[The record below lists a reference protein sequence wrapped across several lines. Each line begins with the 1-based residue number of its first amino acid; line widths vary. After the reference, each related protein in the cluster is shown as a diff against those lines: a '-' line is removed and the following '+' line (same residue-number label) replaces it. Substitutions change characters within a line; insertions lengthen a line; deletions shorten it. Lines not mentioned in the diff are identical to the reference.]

1 MFCVSGLYSTNDLIW
16 MSMAVFFAE
25 CFDCSGASRGR
36 WFVPHLP
43 VKYSVHDPDSYD
55 FIAIL
60 MLRTL
65 AVYDRDRKVV
75 ALLALATVCA
85 TILSIVCI
93 SATSCRIRTFA

>member
-1 MFCVSGLYSTNDLIW
+1 
-16 MSMAVFFAE
+16 MSIAVFFAE
-25 CFDCSGASRGR
+25 CSGCSGASRGR

-93 SATSCRIRTFA
+93 SATSCHIRTFA